1 MSKQKKK
8 LVLYH
13 DKRTG
18 AGLVIATGEE
28 EAVYFP
34 YNIDTG
40 KFAYGMHGPKLGP
53 NKLPTKYF
61 QALNPNTPRDKEKG
75 IAPDIEVI
83 PFRA

>member
-1 MSKQKKK
+1 MKKK
-8 LVLYH
+8 KQLTLYH

-18 AGLVIATGEE
+18 ASLMVASDTD

-40 KFAYGMHGPKLGP
+40 KFAYGMHGPTLGP

-61 QALNPNTPRDKEKG
+61 QSLNPDTKRGEG
-75 IAPDIEVI
+75 GVAADIEAV
-83 PFRA
+83 PVRA